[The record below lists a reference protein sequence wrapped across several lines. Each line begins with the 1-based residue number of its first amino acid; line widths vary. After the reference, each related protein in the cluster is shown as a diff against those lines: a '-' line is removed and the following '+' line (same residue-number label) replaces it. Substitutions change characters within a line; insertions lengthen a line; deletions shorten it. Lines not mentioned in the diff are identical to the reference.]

1 MAAQAQADA
10 AGATGAAD
18 ATDAPATPDRM
29 AGRMAGRAPAGP
41 VRLAG
46 HGLRKSFGSV
56 IVADGVSLEV
66 RGGEAL
72 GIIGPNGAGKTTL
85 FHLLAGSLPA
95 DAGRVELDGADVSRE
110 PPHRRCRRG
119 LARTQQI
126 PRPFGDLSVYENAL
140 VGAHF
145 GRGHAAPHAA
155 DRAMHALDRAGLAAL
170 ADRPASTLGLLARK
184 RLELARAL
192 AADPVVLLL
201 DEVAGGLTEAETGEL
216 CGVLDAI
223 RAAGVALVWV
233 EHGVTSLA
241 GFVDR
246 LLALDRGRVVAVG
259 RPDEVLADPEVQ
271 RTYLGDDAARL
282 AEAETEADADPP
294 GEVPS

>member
-1 MAAQAQADA
+1 MP
-10 AGATGAAD
+10 GG
-18 ATDAPATPDRM
+18 
-29 AGRMAGRAPAGP
+29 
-41 VRLAG
+41 VRLTG
-46 HGLRKSFGSV
+46 RGLCKSFGSV
-56 IVADGVSLEV
+56 VVADDVSLEA

-85 FHLLAGSLPA
+85 FNLLAGSLIA
-95 DAGRVELDGADVSRE
+95 DAGSVQLDGVDVSNE

-140 VGAHF
+140 VGAGF
-145 GRGHAAPHAA
+145 GRGHASPRAPE
-155 DRAMHALDRAGLAAL
+155 RAMHALERAGIAEL
-170 ADRPASTLGLLARK
+170 ADRPGRSLGLVARK

-201 DEVAGGLTEAETGEL
+201 DEVAGGLTEAETAEL
-216 CGVLDAI
+216 CVVLDEI
-223 RAAGVALVWV
+223 RRAGVALVWV

-246 LLALDRGRVVAVG
+246 LLALDRGRVVAMG
-259 RPDEVLADPEVQ
+259 RPDAVLANPEVQ
-271 RTYLGDDAARL
+271 RTYLGDEPGDGDGAASPRV
-282 AEAETEADADPP
+282 AAAGDEAGDR
-294 GEVPS
+294 G

>member
-1 MAAQAQADA
+1 VTASD
-10 AGATGAAD
+10 
-18 ATDAPATPDRM
+18 
-29 AGRMAGRAPAGP
+29 
-41 VRLAG
+41 VRLTAR
-46 HGLRKSFGSV
+46 GLRKSFGSV
-56 IVADGVSLEV
+56 VVTDGVSFDA

-85 FHLLAGSLPA
+85 FHLLGGSLRA
-95 DAGRVELDGADVSRE
+95 DAGSVAIDGVDVSAE

-126 PRPFGDLSVYENAL
+126 PRPFGDLTVYENAL
-140 VGAHF
+140 VGAGF
-145 GRGHAAPHAA
+145 GRGHAAPRAGE
-155 DRAMHALDRAGLAAL
+155 RAMHAIERAGITELVE
-170 ADRPASTLGLLARK
+170 RPARTLGLLARK

-201 DEVAGGLTEAETGEL
+201 DEVAGGLTEAETAEL
-216 CGVLDAI
+216 CKVLDDI
-223 RAAGVALVWV
+223 RRAGVALVWV

-271 RTYLGDDAARL
+271 RTYFGDEAA
-282 AEAETEADADPP
+282 
-294 GEVPS
+294 

>member
-1 MAAQAQADA
+1 MTSGD
-10 AGATGAAD
+10 
-18 ATDAPATPDRM
+18 
-29 AGRMAGRAPAGP
+29 
-41 VRLAG
+41 VRLAAQ
-46 HGLRKSFGSV
+46 GLCKSYGSV
-56 IVADGVSLEV
+56 VVTDGVSLEA

-85 FHLLAGSLPA
+85 FHLLGGSVAA
-95 DAGRVELDGADVSRE
+95 DAGSVHLDGADISRE

-140 VGAHF
+140 VGAGF
-145 GRGHAAPHAA
+145 GRGHAASHGPE
-155 DRAMHALDRAGLAAL
+155 RAMHALDRAGIAEL
-170 ADRPASTLGLLARK
+170 ADRPARTLGLLARK

-192 AADPVVLLL
+192 AADPRVLLL
-201 DEVAGGLTEAETGEL
+201 DEVAGGLTEAETAEL
-216 CGVLDAI
+216 CKVLGDI

-259 RPDEVLADPEVQ
+259 RPGEVLADPHVQ
-271 RTYLGDDAARL
+271 RTSFGDEP
-282 AEAETEADADPP
+282 AEAAEAAEA
-294 GEVPS
+294 GS

>member
-1 MAAQAQADA
+1 LSE
-10 AGATGAAD
+10 AGA
-18 ATDAPATPDRM
+18 
-29 AGRMAGRAPAGP
+29 
-41 VRLAG
+41 VRLTAQ
-46 HGLRKSFGSV
+46 GLCKSFGSV
-56 IVADGVSLEV
+56 VVADNVSFEA
-66 RGGEAL
+66 RAGEAL

-85 FHLLAGSLPA
+85 FHLLGGSLRA
-95 DAGRVELDGADVSRE
+95 DAGSVHIDGVDVSSE

-140 VGAHF
+140 VGAGF
-145 GRGHAAPHAA
+145 GRGHAAAHAP
-155 DRAMHALDRAGLAAL
+155 DRAMHALERAGLTELAA
-170 ADRPASTLGLLARK
+170 RPAHTLGLVARK

-192 AADPVVLLL
+192 AADPLVLLL

-216 CGVLDAI
+216 CKVLDQI
-223 RAAGVALVWV
+223 RKAGVALVWV

-259 RPDEVLADPEVQ
+259 RPGDVLANPAVQ
-271 RTYLGDDAARL
+271 RTYFGDDTSQEDRARSG
-282 AEAETEADADPP
+282 DATLP
-294 GEVPS
+294 

>member
-1 MAAQAQADA
+1 
-10 AGATGAAD
+10 
-18 ATDAPATPDRM
+18 M
-29 AGRMAGRAPAGP
+29 AGD
-41 VRLAG
+41 VRLTAR
-46 HGLRKSFGSV
+46 GLRKAFGSV
-56 IVADGVSLEV
+56 VVTDDVSLDAHS
-66 RGGEAL
+66 GEAL

-85 FHLLAGSLPA
+85 FHLLGGSLRA
-95 DAGRVELDGADVSRE
+95 DAGRVHLGGADVSAE

-140 VGAHF
+140 VGAGF
-145 GRGHAAPHAA
+145 GRGHAAPHAP
-155 DRAMHALDRAGLAAL
+155 DRAMHALERAGIADLAE
-170 ADRPASTLGLLARK
+170 RPAHTLGLLGRK

-216 CGVLDAI
+216 CKVLDDI
-223 RAAGVALVWV
+223 RRAGVALVWV

-259 RPDEVLADPEVQ
+259 RPADVLADPEVQ
-271 RTYLGDDAARL
+271 RTYFGDAPVPPENVDDAPAP
-282 AEAETEADADPP
+282 E
-294 GEVPS
+294 GS

>member
-1 MAAQAQADA
+1 MSPVLSGSP
-10 AGATGAAD
+10 AGSSGSTGASGSGD
-18 ATDAPATPDRM
+18 
-29 AGRMAGRAPAGP
+29 

-46 HGLRKSFGSV
+46 RGLRKSFGGV
-56 IVADGVSLEV
+56 VVTDDVSLEV

-85 FHLLAGSLPA
+85 FHLLGGSLLAEAGSVHL
-95 DAGRVELDGADVSRE
+95 GGVDVTGE
-110 PPHRRCRRG
+110 PPQRRSRRG
-119 LARTQQI
+119 LARTHQI

-140 VGAHF
+140 VGAGF
-145 GRGHAAPHAA
+145 GRAHAAPHPGE
-155 DRAMHALDRAGLAAL
+155 RAMHALERAGIAAL
-170 ADRPASTLGLLARK
+170 ADRPGRTLGLVERK

-201 DEVAGGLTEAETGEL
+201 DEVAGGLTEAETAEL
-216 CGVLDAI
+216 CTILDAI
-223 RAAGVALVWV
+223 RRAGVALVWV

-259 RPDEVLADPEVQ
+259 RPDAVLADPSVQ
-271 RTYLGDDAARL
+271 RTYFGDE
-282 AEAETEADADPP
+282 AEA
-294 GEVPS
+294 

>member
-1 MAAQAQADA
+1 MAGTTATDPAAA
-10 AGATGAAD
+10 AGPDPA
-18 ATDAPATPDRM
+18 DAPAGPYR
-29 AGRMAGRAPAGP
+29 AGAGRAHVGP
-41 VRLAG
+41 VRLAA

-56 IVADGVSLEV
+56 VVTDGVSLEA

-126 PRPFGDLSVYENAL
+126 PRPFGDLTVYENAL

-155 DRAMHALDRAGLAAL
+155 DRAMHALARAGLAEL
-170 ADRPASTLGLLARK
+170 AERPASTLGLLARK

-216 CGVLDAI
+216 CAVLDAI
-223 RAAGVALVWV
+223 RTAGVALVWV

-246 LLALDRGRVVAVG
+246 LLALDRGRVVALG

-282 AEAETEADADPP
+282 AGAEAETEPP
-294 GEVPS
+294 GEVTA

>member
-1 MAAQAQADA
+1 M
-10 AGATGAAD
+10 
-18 ATDAPATPDRM
+18 PAM
-29 AGRMAGRAPAGP
+29 PAMPAMPTIPTMPGD
-41 VRLAG
+41 VRLAAR
-46 HGLRKSFGSV
+46 GLRKSFGSV
-56 IVADGVSLEV
+56 LVTDDVSLEA

-85 FHLLAGSLPA
+85 FNLLAGSLLA
-95 DAGRVELDGADVSRE
+95 DGGSVFLGGVDVTGE

-126 PRPFGDLSVYENAL
+126 PHPFGDLTVYENAL
-140 VGAHF
+140 VGAGF
-145 GRGHAAPHAA
+145 GRGHAAPRA
-155 DRAMHALDRAGLAAL
+155 DERAMQALSRAGIAAL
-170 ADRPASTLGLLARK
+170 ADRPGRTLGLLARK

-201 DEVAGGLTEAETGEL
+201 DEVAGGLTEAETAEL
-216 CGVLDAI
+216 CTVLGEI
-223 RAAGVALVWV
+223 RKTGVALVWV
-233 EHGVTSLA
+233 EHGVTQLA

-271 RTYLGDDAARL
+271 RTYFGD
-282 AEAETEADADPP
+282 EASFAGET
-294 GEVPS
+294 SS